1 MNSYLTDPRS
11 GRDPRLRRV
20 RNAPRRR
27 LRCRRHAQLLGAEA
41 EALSRLWRSKQ
52 LEYTW
57 TRSLMRRY
65 ADFSTVTEEALEYAL
80 RRSGLEDR
88 RFASLLRSAYTELE
102 PFPDAVGA
110 LGELRL
116 RGTRSRSSQTPPRRC
131 STLAFH
137 TPACAS
143 SSPTSSPSTS
153 LACTSRRP
161 RSTVWQPSASG
172 PIPRGSASTRRTP
185 DVAGAYAARLQ
196 AVWINRT
203 GSGDEYGLRGSV
215 IELASLS
222 ELAATVRDQV
232 VPPTTPMP

>member
-1 MNSYLTDPRS
+1 MILVFDVYGTLLDVDSA
-11 GRDPRLRRV
+11 V
-20 RNAPRRR
+20 
-27 LRCRRHAQLLGAEA
+27 RRHAQLLGAEA

-57 TRSLMRRY
+57 TRSLMQRY

-88 RFASLLRSAYTELE
+88 EFASLLRTAYTELE
-102 PFPDAVGA
+102 PYPDAVGA
-110 LGELRL
+110 LGELHAQGHTLAVLSNATPAMLEAGLSHARL
-116 RGTRSRSSQTPPRRC
+116 RELVAEIFSVDELGVYKPAPEVYGLAAERFGTAPSLIR
-131 STLAFH
+131 FH
-137 TPACAS
+137 
-143 SSPTSSPSTS
+143 
-153 LACTSRRP
+153 
-161 RSTVWQPSASG
+161 SAN
-172 PIPRGSASTRRTP
+172 AW
-185 DVAGAYAARLQ
+185 DVAGAYAAGLQ

-203 GSGDEYGLRGSV
+203 GSADEYGLRGSV